1 MPLWLRAAPTGPA
14 QSLPACICTG
24 ASEHKHEMDSLKKD
38 NKLLKAEVSSL
49 TARLD
54 EAAKMAKMEVKLAA
68 AQATASMQGTLMETY
83 EKGMARAI
91 SMQIA
96 TQQRFAGPSTQSPAN
111 EGGMFG

>member
-1 MPLWLRAAPTGPA
+1 
-14 QSLPACICTG
+14 
-24 ASEHKHEMDSLKKD
+24 MDSLKKD

-54 EAAKMAKMEVKLAA
+54 EAEKVRKLEVKLAA
-68 AQATASMQGTLMETY
+68 AEATAAMQGTLMEVY

-96 TQQRFAGPSTQSPAN
+96 THQRFAGPSSQSPAN
-111 EGGMFG
+111 EGGMLG